1 MMFEVLDG
9 DKNYITKQKIE
20 KFTDFYTPSNP
31 VKKVPDFIYE
41 DVLQLVDY
49 DVNIFIPYKDGEDFI
64 VQHLSKLIKN
74 HCKIKN
80 DEEIKGC
87 LFSEVF
93 PVYVNIHILNL
104 LQEAFKKKTS
114 IHFQI
119 NEYPDD
125 NLLFKHYD
133 CNIIISGDLAFL
145 LIKDDTD
152 LVLNQLSETKSIF
165 ENSPYG
171 LAIYQ
176 DDKFVKV
183 NAKFLEMIEI
193 SQVDFSKKDYDFENV
208 HLHPLDYSMESFNER
223 TSQLLINKIFQTLQL
238 MEFNDSKG
246 ETHCYNITG
255 APIQYNHQNAAL
267 FKIFDYTKNKNIY
280 DKSLTVEKALKLVE
294 SHEKFAL
301 LSYDSQ
307 KGFFVTDEF
316 FNILE
321 TEPFEIHSNID
332 NLLNFLTLE
341 DKINFNVYLNKLC
354 ENQVLESD
362 FHCTVKL
369 KNDKIKHLLIFNKII
384 SWDDDGI
391 PASSVSYMLDETE
404 TVLRERRLECADHDK
419 TVLLK
424 EIHHRVKNNLQIILS
439 LISLDERY
447 NKNDLKSILDST
459 KSRIEA
465 MALIHQ
471 KTYESENLSHVN
483 VEDFFKDYCHSIL
496 NLYELENEIIIHY
509 DINNDIEFSI
519 DYITPLSLIINEFVT
534 NSVKYAFPS
543 TNQTEKN
550 IFLSIKVVDDEVIL
564 KFKDNGIGLP
574 EDLNIYNSPSLG
586 LTIINNLT
594 VQINGELFKE
604 DCEGAGF
611 KLVFPIK

>member
-20 KFTDFYTPSNP
+20 KFTDFYTPSN
-31 VKKVPDFIYE
+31 KIKTVPNFIYE
-41 DVLQLVDY
+41 DVLKLVDY

-354 ENQVLESD
+354 DNHVLESD
-362 FHCTVKL
+362 FHCTLKL

-404 TVLRERRLECADHDK
+404 TVLRERKLECADHDK
-419 TVLLK
+419 TLLLK

-471 KTYESENLSHVN
+471 KTYESENLSHIN

-496 NLYELENEIIIHY
+496 SLYELESKIIIHY
-509 DINNDIEFSI
+509 DINSDLEFSI

-534 NSVKYAFPS
+534 NCVKYAFPAS
-543 TNQTEKN
+543 QNEKN
-550 IFLSIKVVDDEVIL
+550 IFFSIKVVDDEAIL
-564 KFKDNGIGLP
+564 EFKDKGIGLP

-604 DCEGAGF
+604 DCNGAGF